1 MNQTKR
7 LLNTLYVTTQGAY
20 LAREGETVAVR
31 VEQETRLRVPLHTLM
46 GIVCFGRVSAS
57 PALMHLCG
65 ERQVA
70 LSFLSEHGRF
80 LGRVEGPLTGNVLL
94 RREQYR
100 RADDEEASAEIAR
113 AVVAAKVANCRTVL
127 LRAMRDHE
135 ATVDAPELDGAA
147 WRLARVLRRV
157 TEPLPLRE
165 VRGCE
170 GEAAHAYF
178 GVLDHL
184 IVAQKEEFF
193 FTQRSRRPP
202 LDPLNALLSFIYTLL
217 AHDVSASLSAVGL
230 DPAVGF
236 LHRDRS
242 GRPSLALDLMEEMR
256 PFLGDRLVLSLVNRQ
271 QVRGR
276 GFRRTE
282 TGAVQM
288 DDETRKTVLVAYQ
301 KRKSEEL
308 QHPFLG
314 EKIALGL
321 LPHVQA
327 MLLARH
333 LRGDLDGYPPFIWK

>member
-1 MNQTKR
+1 M
-7 LLNTLYVTTQGAY
+7 YVTTQGAY
-20 LAREGETVAVR
+20 LARDGETVAVR
-31 VEQETRLRVPLHTLM
+31 VEQETKMRVPLHTLAS
-46 GIVCFGRVSAS
+46 IVCFGRVSAS

-65 ERQVA
+65 DRQVA

-94 RREQYR
+94 RRAQYR
-100 RADDEEASAEIAR
+100 RADDDQASAEIAR
-113 AVVAAKVANCRTVL
+113 AMVVGKIANCRTVL
-127 LRAMRDHE
+127 LRAMRDHDE
-135 ATVDAPELDGAA
+135 TVDTAELDGAA
-147 WRLARVLRRV
+147 WRLARTLRHV
-157 TEPLPLRE
+157 AEPSPLDE

-170 GEAAHAYF
+170 GEAARAYF
-178 GVLDHL
+178 GVFDHL
-184 IVAQKEEFF
+184 IVAQKEHFF

-217 AHDVSASLSAVGL
+217 THDVAAALSAVGL

-256 PFLGDRLVLSLVNRQ
+256 PFLGDRLVLSLINRQ
-271 QVRGR
+271 QLRGKD
-276 GFRRTE
+276 FRTTE
-282 TGAVQM
+282 TGAVHM
-288 DDETRKTVLVAYQ
+288 DDDARKTVLVAYQ
-301 KRKSEEL
+301 KRKEEEI

-321 LPHVQA
+321 LPHAQA

-333 LRGDLDGYPPFIWK
+333 LRGDLDGYPPFLWK